1 VWGMDM
7 NDLITAVKKQFQKG
21 YVEVI
26 LAVVGLFVGLYF
38 VFNPFEFI
46 AMIGRKAGLCGLA
59 TAVWYVNRRVRIG
72 EIDWSKDPW
81 DKVYALV
88 LLMAYALI
96 IALG

>member
-1 VWGMDM
+1 V
-7 NDLITAVKKQFQKG
+7 TAIKKLFQKG

-26 LAVVGLFVGLYF
+26 LAVIGLFIGLYF
-38 VFNPFEFI
+38 VFNPFEFV

-59 TAVWYVNRRVRIG
+59 TAMWYVVRLTRLG
-72 EIDWSKDPW
+72 TIDWSKDHW

-88 LLMAYALI
+88 LLLAYALI

>member
-1 VWGMDM
+1 MDRES
-7 NDLITAVKKQFQKG
+7 LVTAIKKQFQKG

-26 LAVVGLFVGLYF
+26 LAVIGLFIGLYF
-38 VFNPFEFI
+38 VFSPFEFV

-59 TAVWYVNRRVRIG
+59 TVIWYVVRLTRLG
-72 EIDWSKDPW
+72 SVEWEDPW

-88 LLMAYALI
+88 LLLVYGLI

>member
-1 VWGMDM
+1 MEK
-7 NDLITAVKKQFQKG
+7 LITVIKKQFQKG
-21 YVEVI
+21 YVEVV

-38 VFNPFEFI
+38 VFSPFEFI
-46 AMIGRKAGLCGLA
+46 AMIGRKAGLCGLV
-59 TAVWYVNRRVRIG
+59 TALWYVARLIRIG

-88 LLMAYALI
+88 LLLVYGLI

>member
-1 VWGMDM
+1 MEKFI
-7 NDLITAVKKQFQKG
+7 NAVKKQFQKG
-21 YVEVI
+21 YVEIV

-38 VFNPFEFI
+38 VFSPFEFI

-59 TAVWYVNRRVRIG
+59 TAVWYVTRLMRIG
-72 EIDWSKDPW
+72 TIEWKDPW

-88 LLMAYALI
+88 LLLAYALI

>member
-1 VWGMDM
+1 MEKFI
-7 NDLITAVKKQFQKG
+7 NAVKKQFQKG
-21 YVEVI
+21 YVEIV

-38 VFNPFEFI
+38 VFSPFEFV

-81 DKVYALV
+81 DKIYALV
-88 LLMAYALI
+88 LLAVYGLI

>member
-1 VWGMDM
+1 MEK
-7 NDLITAVKKQFQKG
+7 LITAIKKQFQKG
-21 YVEVI
+21 YVEIV
-26 LAVVGLFVGLYF
+26 LVVVGLFIGLYF
-38 VFNPFEFI
+38 VFSPFEFV

-59 TAVWYVNRRVRIG
+59 TVIWYVARTVRIG

-88 LLMAYALI
+88 LLLVYGLI